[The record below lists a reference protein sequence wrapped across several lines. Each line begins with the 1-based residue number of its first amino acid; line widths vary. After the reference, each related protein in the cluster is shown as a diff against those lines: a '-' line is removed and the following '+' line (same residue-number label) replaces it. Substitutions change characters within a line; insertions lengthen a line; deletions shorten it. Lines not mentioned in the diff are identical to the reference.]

1 MHFTKEKVLWSWAKI
16 GLVPFLRSCMNNR
29 KVRKELG
36 QKKADEALEDLNF
49 GTK

>member
-36 QKKADEALEDLNF
+36 QKKADEALENLNF